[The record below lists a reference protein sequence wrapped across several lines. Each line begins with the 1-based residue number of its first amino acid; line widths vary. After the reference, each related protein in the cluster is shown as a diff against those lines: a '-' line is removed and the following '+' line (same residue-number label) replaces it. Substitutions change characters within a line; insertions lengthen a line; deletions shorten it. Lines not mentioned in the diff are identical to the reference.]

1 MLGFSLRNIRKY
13 IVIVMTVLCFVQPA
27 FAVPTQ
33 SATTVSHTAKKQ
45 VTKKAKTKTPVKTK
59 RAHHHKKKVHS
70 SKTKHVSKKHHG
82 TVHHHPSN
90 TQTKKVVSVSE
101 NENENDNEE
110 SNNTVS
116 ENTQKTE
123 STSSEPTVAATTTSS
138 PSLVSAIQQRLVNYV
153 YKTVDTLNYNNYKL
167 GGTRF
172 DSRHGVYVLDCSSY
186 VDHLLEQ
193 ATPNAYFSLVNS
205 TGADKPT
212 TQHYYDFFTDLS
224 DESNYWNKVEDV
236 DQLRAGDI
244 LVFRYKNRLGN
255 QTGGHV
261 VVVMDKPIRDTNVF
275 FLRVADSAPS
285 RHSQDTRQRHES
297 GIGIGTMLLKVN
309 PKTGQP
315 SAFAW
320 GVGGY
325 WNKNVNFAMARPLNL
340 PNTIS

>member
-1 MLGFSLRNIRKY
+1 MQMLGFSLRNFRKY
-13 IVIVMTVLCFVQPA
+13 IVIAVAALCLAQVA
-27 FAVPTQ
+27 LAAPTQ
-33 SATTVSHTAKKQ
+33 TITTIHHASKKQVVTKAKVKNKGTVKEAHHTKKKIHLTKAKVVSKKHHRSTHHHAHQ
-45 VTKKAKTKTPVKTK
+45 VTKKA
-59 RAHHHKKKVHS
+59 VHE
-70 SKTKHVSKKHHG
+70 KENDDDDN
-82 TVHHHPSN
+82 TVNTVGENKLKSESTTTATTVTTTTTEHPSLI
-90 TQTKKVVSVSE
+90 
-101 NENENDNEE
+101 
-110 SNNTVS
+110 
-116 ENTQKTE
+116 
-123 STSSEPTVAATTTSS
+123 ST
-138 PSLVSAIQQRLVNYV
+138 IQQRLVNYV
-153 YKTVDTLNYNNYKL
+153 YKTVDTLNYNNYKF

-212 TQHYYDFFTDLS
+212 TQHYYDFFTDLTS
-224 DESNYWNKVEDV
+224 DNNYYWNKVEDV

-244 LVFRYKNRLGN
+244 LVFRYTNHMGN

-275 FLRVADSAPS
+275 FLRVADSAHS

-315 SAFAW
+315 SAVAW

-340 PNTIS
+340 PNTLS